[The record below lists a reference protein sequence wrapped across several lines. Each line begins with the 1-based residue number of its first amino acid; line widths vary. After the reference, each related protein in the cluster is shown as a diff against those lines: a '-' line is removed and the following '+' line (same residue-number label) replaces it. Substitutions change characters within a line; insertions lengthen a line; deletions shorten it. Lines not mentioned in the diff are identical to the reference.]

1 MSFAKNPSPR
11 RSSGAKRGA
20 FADRDAPDVANDDG
34 YFEASRVMLTHPSSA
49 AKRSGSPLATSP
61 VASPSRKNIGGWLRS
76 RLGGDVGGGDVGAT
90 GTAGVRFDAP
100 PTPASTV
107 ATLGHLGDVLQ
118 ADNEALFRHGLF
130 NAVGNALLLL
140 LVGLLF
146 AVNSLLAQ
154 WRSPILW
161 ALLTSLALRDVKT
174 SLVRFFAHQLE
185 RHTLVGLALAPLNA
199 VIALCA
205 STVRRVETLVGL
217 RPRTRTNPSAGR
229 DRRGRRDGS
238 RRSRASGT
246 AGAAVPLGTLGRTPG
261 RIPGTIPP
269 GRIPG
274 TIPPEP
280 DDADKTTSASTFH
293 FRWLFVAGV
302 IVELW
307 SLASRDWALT
317 RAFAAL
323 AALAAFATVAT
334 AALVAVAHWYVF
346 AREGA
351 HAAALAPVG
360 VDDGSGFGTTVQVAR
375 DEREREREWESTRE
389 SVATIATIAWIAS
402 IASIAFLLE
411 RASRVR
417 VVVVRFSFADIVEGT
432 SPRTPRRVAPS
443 WGACTRSSP
452 PV

>member
-1 MSFAKNPSPR
+1 M
-11 RSSGAKRGA
+11 
-20 FADRDAPDVANDDG
+20 
-34 YFEASRVMLTHPSSA
+34 
-49 AKRSGSPLATSP
+49 
-61 VASPSRKNIGGWLRS
+61 
-76 RLGGDVGGGDVGAT
+76 
-90 GTAGVRFDAP
+90 
-100 PTPASTV
+100 
-107 ATLGHLGDVLQ
+107 
-118 ADNEALFRHGLF
+118 
-130 NAVGNALLLL
+130 GNALLLL

-205 STVRRVETLVGL
+205 STVRRVESLVGL

-238 RRSRASGT
+238 RGSRASGT
-246 AGAAVPLGTLGRTPG
+246 AGAAVPLGTLGRT
-261 RIPGTIPP
+261 P

-302 IVELW
+302 AVELW

-346 AREGA
+346 ARDGA
-351 HAAALAPVG
+351 HAAALTPVG
-360 VDDGSGFGTTVQVAR
+360 VDDGSGFGT
-375 DEREREREWESTRE
+375 
-389 SVATIATIAWIAS
+389 
-402 IASIAFLLE
+402 
-411 RASRVR
+411 
-417 VVVVRFSFADIVEGT
+417 GGG
-432 SPRTPRRVAPS
+432 RR
-443 WGACTRSSP
+443 
-452 PV
+452 